1 MNICIIGLGWLGIP
15 LAEKLKEDGH
25 TINGSTK
32 KKTKKKAIIKREI
45 NAFIL
50 DVSKSIFIN
59 QQQTS
64 TIDVVVITIPP
75 LKKENQNYYGDKLI
89 EIVDQFPETSK
100 FIFTSSTSVYENISG
115 EYNEDSKKLIQSS
128 PIFIA
133 EKKLSGLLNSRLT
146 ILRLGGL
153 VGLNRHPIN
162 ILQGKKNIKNPKGLI
177 NLVHIIDVINAI
189 KVIIKKSH
197 FGYTYNLVN
206 PYNPERKIYYDKM
219 IEKYNLLPVS
229 FESSSKIIHRKIN
242 ASKICKE
249 LDFSFNTSI
258 KKIE

>member
-1 MNICIIGLGWLGIP
+1 LNICIIGLGWLGIP
-15 LAEKLKEDGH
+15 LAEKLKGDGH

-32 KKTKKKAIIKREI
+32 KNKKKKALINRGI

-50 DVSKSIFIN
+50 DLSKSIFIN
-59 QQQTS
+59 QQQTK
-64 TIDVVVITIPP
+64 TIDIVVITIPP
-75 LKKENQNYYGDKLI
+75 LKKENQNYYGNKLI
-89 EIVDQFPETSK
+89 EIADQFPQTSK
-100 FIFTSSTSVYENISG
+100 FIFTSSTSVYKNLSG
-115 EYNEDSKKLIQSS
+115 EYNEDSKKLNESS
-128 PIFIA
+128 PILIA
-133 EKKLSGLLNSRLT
+133 EEKLSGLLNSRLT

-153 VGLNRHPIN
+153 IGLNRHPIN

-177 NLVHIIDVINAI
+177 NLVHIDDVINAI
-189 KVIIKKSH
+189 NVIIKKSH

-206 PYNPERKIYYDKM
+206 PYKPERKIYFDKM

-229 FESSSKIIHRKIN
+229 FESSSKIISRKIN